1 MLNND
6 KKTENVSAPYPLL
19 VIKPGIFW
27 RSQIPRCPRLSR
39 GEYTFMCMNHEKAI
53 SISRV
58 GVMSTI
64 SDILGSLK

>member
-1 MLNND
+1 MI

-19 VIKPGIFW
+19 VLKPGIFW
-27 RSQIPRCPRLSR
+27 RSQIPRRPRLSR
-39 GEYTFMCMNHEKAI
+39 GEYTFMCINHEKAI